1 MRGCEVI
8 RFRSSVLFTARSTR
22 GIRVAAGR
30 EVPPQPARRR
40 SATIG
45 SIERSLIRPML
56 AASVLV
62 LFAAPGASASWGVS
76 RVAAVQA
83 VVKAVTDSN
92 PIMRSKT
99 YAPAESEYGVQ
110 VVCHRRSAGHYGCTW
125 FAVNTYSVLGGQAR
139 VHFVGAQ
146 PRVALRQTSCRR
158 HVGPR
163 EDSALVTCAV
173 VGYEHAL
180 GHGR

>member
-8 RFRSSVLFTARSTR
+8 RPRSSVLFTACSIR

-30 EVPPQPARRR
+30 DVPPQPARRR

-45 SIERSLIRPML
+45 SIERSLIRTML
-56 AASVLV
+56 AASLLV

-92 PIMRSKT
+92 PIMRSRT

-110 VVCHRRSAGHYGCTW
+110 VVCRRHATGRYGCTW
-125 FAVNTYSVLGGQAR
+125 FAVNTYSVLGGRAR